1 MLDDIDNLSIDE
13 IINYLYKSDN
23 YVKTINGI
31 IILDKDNESDV
42 DWYNN
47 K

>member
-13 IINYLYKSDN
+13 IINYLYQSDN

-42 DWYNN
+42 DWYND